1 MNYLKNFVI
10 KRLVIGEECNLA
22 LTKVLH
28 KGEYVFADGLYDNF
42 FGRNISI
49 SAIVGENGSGKSSLL
64 ELIFRMINN
73 FSFYLV
79 GNTEKRN
86 KAEYIYFIDGIEAKL
101 YYTKDGIP
109 GCLTCDHD
117 LVALE
122 FGEKH
127 YLLSNMPDN
136 HKAKLEYAEYEN
148 CNKANKAKRMEIAKC
163 FFYTL
168 VTNYSIQA
176 YNCMDYGDE
185 QAHYFEAVEK
195 IGIDSKGNWMSSMF
209 HKNDGYMEPIV
220 LNPFRNNGVIDI
232 DKETALTRNRIAAI
246 LVSLRK
252 KKKQFIEGYNLH
264 DIEYRLDW
272 YRLIGKFNSDVRKM
286 DLADFQKSCLDAYGQ
301 AKSFIKV
308 ILDEY
313 GYKISLK
320 HGDCYLAACIYLVY
334 KTLSI
339 AGTYPSYSEY
349 EYFGNT
355 SLIFEKSMN
364 DEDIRKIRTLVQDI
378 KKDNSHIT
386 TKVRQTIHFLEAF
399 NQGHIIQPCF
409 SFSDYEGFVIDQKAR
424 NNSLESLMEL
434 MPPPIFKYE
443 ILLKKT
449 DDGKDSIIPFYK
461 LSSGE
466 RQFLFMVSTI
476 LYHIIN
482 IKSVPTSRIHYRCMN
497 IVLDE
502 VEICFHPE
510 YQRTFLQKLINMI
523 TRLNLNSYC
532 AFNIMVTTHSPF
544 LLSDIPHTNV
554 LYLKNGEKC
563 DNNAMKNPFAA
574 NVNDILL
581 QSFFLENGFMG
592 EFVKGKIISLISFLT
607 GKKRGYWDKCKA
619 TKFIALIGEP
629 LLKERLES
637 LYKKK
642 EIECETNPY

>member
-10 KRLVIGEECNLA
+10 KSLVIGEDCNLA

-28 KGEYVFADGLYDNF
+28 KGEYVFTNGLYNNF

-86 KAEYIYFIDGIEAKL
+86 KAEYIFFINGIDAKL
-101 YYTKDGIP
+101 YYTKDGID
-109 GCLTCDHD
+109 GCLICDHD
-117 LVALE
+117 IVALD
-122 FGEKH
+122 FGKKH
-127 YLLSNMPDN
+127 FLLSNMSDN
-136 HKAKLEYAEYEN
+136 HKAPQYVEYEN
-148 CNKANKAKRMEIAKC
+148 CNKADRAKRKEIAKC

-176 YNCMDYGDE
+176 YNCMDYEDE
-185 QAHYFEAVEK
+185 QAHHFEAVDK
-195 IGIDSKGNWMSSMF
+195 IGYDSKGNWMNSMF
-209 HKNDGYMEPIV
+209 HKNDGYMAPIV
-220 LNPFRNNGVIDI
+220 LNPFRNNGTIDI
-232 DKETALTRNRIAAI
+232 DRETALTRNRIAAMLI
-246 LVSLRK
+246 SFQK
-252 KKKQFIEGYNLH
+252 KNRQFIEGYNLH
-264 DIEYRLDW
+264 DIKYQLDW
-272 YRLIGKFNSDVRKM
+272 YRLIGKFDSDARKM

-313 GYKISLK
+313 GYIIFLK
-320 HGDCYLAACIYLVY
+320 QGDCYLAACIYLVY

-349 EYFGNT
+349 EDFGNT
-355 SLIFEKSMN
+355 SLIFEKSIE
-364 DEDIRKIRTLVQDI
+364 DEYIHRIRALVQNI
-378 KKDNSHIT
+378 KKDKSHIT
-386 TKVRQTIHFLEAF
+386 TKVRQTIHFLDAF
-399 NQGHIIQPCF
+399 NQGHSIDPCF
-409 SFSDYEGFVIDQKAR
+409 SFSDYGGFIIPQKAKD
-424 NNSLESLMEL
+424 NSLESLMEL
-434 MPPPIFKYE
+434 MPPPIFRYE

-449 DDGKDSIIPFYK
+449 NGGKNAIIPFYK

-482 IKSVPTSRIHYRCMN
+482 IKSVPTNRIHYRCMN

-510 YQRTFLQKLINMI
+510 YQRTFLHKLINMI
-523 TRLNLNSYC
+523 TRLNLNSHC

-554 LYLKNGEKC
+554 LYLKNGEIC

-607 GKKRGYWDKCKA
+607 DNKKSDWNMAKA
-619 TKFIALIGEP
+619 DKFIALIGEP

-637 LYKKK
+637 LYEEKR
-642 EIECETNPY
+642 NRQ

>member
-1 MNYLKNFVI
+1 MDYLKNFVI
-10 KRLVIGEECNLA
+10 KRLVVGEGCNLA

-28 KGEYVFADGLYDNF
+28 KGDYVFADGLYDNF

-64 ELIFRMINN
+64 EIIFRMINN

-86 KAEYIYFIDGIEAKL
+86 KAEYIYFIDGIDAKL
-101 YYTKDGIP
+101 YYTKDGIN
-109 GCLTCDHD
+109 GCLICDHD
-117 LVALE
+117 IVALD
-122 FGEKH
+122 FGKRH
-127 YLLSNMPDN
+127 YLLSNMSDN
-136 HKAKLEYAEYEN
+136 HKEKPKYAEYEN
-148 CNKANKAKRMEIAKC
+148 CNKADREKRKEIAKC

-168 VTNYSIQA
+168 VTNYSVQA
-176 YNCMDYGDE
+176 YNCMDYEDE
-185 QAHYFEAVEK
+185 QAHHFEADDK
-195 IGIDSKGNWMSSMF
+195 IGYDSKGNWMSSMF

-220 LNPFRNNGVIDI
+220 LNPFRNNGTIDI
-232 DKETALTRNRIAAI
+232 DKETALTRNRIVAMLI
-246 LVSLRK
+246 SFRK
-252 KKKQFIEGYNLH
+252 KKKQFIEGYHLH
-264 DIEYRLDW
+264 DIEYQLDW
-272 YRLIGKFNSDVRKM
+272 YRLIGKFNSDVRGI
-286 DLADFQKSCLDAYGQ
+286 DLADFQKSCLDAYRQ
-301 AKSFIKV
+301 ANSFIRV
-308 ILDEY
+308 ILDAY
-313 GYKISLK
+313 SYQISLK
-320 HGDCYLAACIYLVY
+320 RGDCYLAACIYLVY

-339 AGTYPSYSEY
+339 VGTYPSYAEY
-349 EYFGNT
+349 EDLGNT
-355 SLIFEKSMN
+355 SLIFKKSMD
-364 DEDIRKIRTLVQDI
+364 DEDIRRIRTLVQDI
-378 KKDNSHIT
+378 KKDKSHIT
-386 TKVRQTIHFLEAF
+386 TKLRQTIHFLDAF
-399 NQGHIIQPCF
+399 NQGRSIQSDF
-409 SFSDYEGFVIDQKAR
+409 SFSDYESFVIPQKAR
-424 NNSLESLMEL
+424 ENSLESLMEL

-449 DDGKDSIIPFYK
+449 DDGKNAIIPFYK

-581 QSFFLENGFMG
+581 QSFFLKNGFMG
-592 EFVKGKIISLISFLT
+592 EFVKGRIISLISFLT
-607 GKKRGYWDKCKA
+607 TDKKKGDWNMDKA
-619 TKFIALIGEP
+619 DKFIALVGEP

-637 LYKKK
+637 LYEEKRNRK
-642 EIECETNPY
+642 